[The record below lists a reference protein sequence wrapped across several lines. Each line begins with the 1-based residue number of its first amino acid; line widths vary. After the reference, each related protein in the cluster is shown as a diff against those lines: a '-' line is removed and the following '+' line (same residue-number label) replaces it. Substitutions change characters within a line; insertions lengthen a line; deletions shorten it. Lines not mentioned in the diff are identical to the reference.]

1 MYITFFPEIVPFR
14 RKCGKNIAE
23 WVRPQMTIW
32 YTRFACHI
40 TKATNTHSEYLIL
53 IAFPLQQWLQEST
66 SVLRYTYIACPVITV
81 YDVRFTV
88 RDGSVGFFLFI
99 LY

>member
-14 RKCGKNIAE
+14 RQSGKNIAE

-40 TKATNTHSEYLIL
+40 TKATHTHTLRICNFYCFSTATMAARKYLNVTVYVHCL
-53 IAFPLQQWLQEST
+53 SYH
-66 SVLRYTYIACPVITV
+66 SLRCPV
-81 YDVRFTV
+81 YC
-88 RDGSVGFFLFI
+88 
-99 LY
+99 